1 LFLKIEITTLTV
13 FRWLKSTNGVLSIT
27 YLLNLF
33 IYSLVDEVFSL
44 VTGGMINLSEIVEF
58 SDVYNTK

>member
-58 SDVYNTK
+58 CDVYNTK